1 VGASGVSHACRSG
14 CEGIVSKRRAPW
26 FLNTAVLARLA
37 VLLLGAVL
45 AAYAFQALTH
55 LGLAVA
61 R

>member
-1 VGASGVSHACRSG
+1 M
-14 CEGIVSKRRAPW
+14 SKRRPPW
-26 FLNTAVLARLA
+26 FWNTAVLARLA

-45 AAYAFQALTH
+45 AAYALQALTH